1 VPARLDLTARAASQH
16 PVAESSISWGG
27 ALPPLPP
34 SARDAVR
41 RASGLTLDVDAAAP
55 DPLARP
61 AFSALYARTRA
72 EQVVLAFS
80 SRTNLVLAGTS
91 IAVVG
96 DGPLADEL
104 SATLT
109 RIGARVVRFSDSP
122 LVRLRA
128 HLAGLAAHRLSEID
142 RAAGLHYLLATGEHA
157 PLTPPAGPV
166 RVDAAPS
173 GSSFLDA
180 APAAAALRAGVERD
194 PAGVRTVAV
203 PAVFPA
209 DAGGSALDARILDA
223 LGALSVLR
231 AAGVD
236 DGDAALAELVLS

>member
-27 ALPPLPP
+27 ALPALPP
-34 SARDAVR
+34 AARESVR
-41 RASGLTLDVDAAAP
+41 QASGLTLDADAAAP

-72 EQVVLAFS
+72 EQLVLAFS
-80 SRTNLVLAGTS
+80 ARTNLVLAGTS
-91 IAVVG
+91 VALIG

-109 RIGARVVRFSDSP
+109 HIGARLVRFSDSP

-128 HLAGLAAHRLSEID
+128 HLAGLAAHPLADSG
-142 RAAGLHYLLATGEHA
+142 RAADVHYLLATGEHA
-157 PLTPPAGPV
+157 PVAFPAGPV
-166 RVDAAPS
+166 RADAAPTAA
-173 GSSFLDA
+173 SFLDA
-180 APAAAALRAGVERD
+180 APAAAELRPGVERD
-194 PAGVRTVAV
+194 AAGVRSVVV
-203 PAVFPA
+203 PAVFPTEQ
-209 DAGGSALDARILDA
+209 GGSALDWRIVDA

-231 AAGVD
+231 AAGI
-236 DGDAALAELVLS
+236 GDPDTALAELVLS